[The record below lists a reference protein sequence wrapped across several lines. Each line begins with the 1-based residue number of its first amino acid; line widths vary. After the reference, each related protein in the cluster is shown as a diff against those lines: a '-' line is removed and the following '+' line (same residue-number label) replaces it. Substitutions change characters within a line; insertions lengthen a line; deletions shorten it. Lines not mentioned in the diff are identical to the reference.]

1 MQVRLE
7 PPGLPLAL
15 ERLAG
20 QRADGRAGAGGDSC
34 VIQFKQEKA
43 ITFDFMQVMA
53 GGQRIPR
60 AVAARSVAPDH
71 LGAERARPGQ

>member
-15 ERLAG
+15 GGLAG

-34 VIQFKQEKA
+34 AIQFQQEKA
-43 ITFDFMQVMA
+43 ITFHFLQVMA
-53 GGQRIPR
+53 GGQGVPR
-60 AVAARSVAPDH
+60 GVAR
-71 LGAERARPGQ
+71 AERSP